1 MGIPYHGSDPAD
13 SHSEARGTGD
23 DLGPY
28 FKILHL
34 FLRAVAMSNA
44 LLLFIRGLFEKL
56 KEIGLRLNQMR
67 FEELDLVLYN
77 TVLFWVLSISH
88 IV

>member
-28 FKILHL
+28 FKILL

-44 LLLFIRGLFEKL
+44 LLFIRGLFEKL
-56 KEIGLRLNQMR
+56 EEIGLRLNQMR